1 VNLLETTLGGI
12 APQDA
17 AWRGRAHARLESL
30 TMPHWAMGR
39 VMDLAED
46 LAGIARSLTPPTAR
60 KRIVTM
66 AGDHGVVVEGV
77 SHYPQAVTV
86 QMVHNFARGGA
97 GINALARIMGA
108 QVTVVDMG
116 VASPGLEALFAQ
128 GKVLDRRV
136 APGTKN
142 IAAGPAMTREQA
154 VRALEAGVQIALD
167 LAPETDVFATGEM
180 GIGNTTPS
188 TAIAAVFTGASL
200 EKLTGRGTGIPHE
213 RLAHKIS
220 VIRRVLETNKPDPG
234 DGLDVLSKVGGFEI
248 GGLAGLILG
257 AASRR
262 KPVLIDGFIST
273 AAALIAQVLCP
284 AATEYMI
291 ASHLS
296 AEGGHALM
304 LQRLGRQPLLSLD
317 MRLGEGAGAAVAMP
331 ILDAAVAVLTQV
343 ATFEEASVSR
353 AQT

>member
-1 VNLLETTLGGI
+1 VNLLQTTLRAI
-12 APQDA
+12 TPQDP
-17 AWRGRAHARLESL
+17 AWRARAHARLENL

-46 LAGIARSLTPPTAR
+46 LAGATRSLTPPTAR

-66 AGDHGVVVEGV
+66 AGDHGVVAEGV

-86 QMVHNFARGGA
+86 QMVRNFARGGA
-97 GINALARIMGA
+97 GINALARVMRA
-108 QVTVVDMG
+108 QITVVDMG
-116 VASPGLEALFAQ
+116 VASPGLEDLAAQ
-128 GKVLDRRV
+128 GKILNRRI
-136 APGTKN
+136 APGTNN
-142 IAAGPAMTREQA
+142 IAAGPAMTPVQA
-154 VRALEAGVQIALD
+154 LRALEAGVQIALD
-167 LAPETDVFATGEM
+167 LDAETDVFATGEM

-188 TAIAAVFTGASL
+188 AAIAAVFTGAAPD
-200 EKLTGRGTGIPHE
+200 KLAGRGTGIPHD
-213 RLAHKIS
+213 RIAHKVA
-220 VIRRVLETNKPDPG
+220 VIRRALDVNKPDPN
-234 DGLDVLSKVGGFEI
+234 DGLDVLAKVGGFEI

-273 AAALIAQVLCP
+273 AAALIAQALCP
-284 AATEYMI
+284 TAADYMI

-331 ILDAAVAVLTQV
+331 ILDAAVALLTQV

-353 AQT
+353 AQS